1 MGRNSLPA
9 SVLGLRRL
17 PALRGRLPDGT
28 FATLQKVSMIQ
39 WHSCTPATLATLQLI
54 PWGRAFGRQGAIRA
68 DVKKPRLV
76 SDLQGRGWRAFALRA
91 YRRDHVNVFPFLSRD
106 DKMARVALPDQ
117 DTA

>member
-1 MGRNSLPA
+1 
-9 SVLGLRRL
+9 
-17 PALRGRLPDGT
+17 
-28 FATLQKVSMIQ
+28 MIQ

-68 DVKKPRLV
+68 DVKKARLV